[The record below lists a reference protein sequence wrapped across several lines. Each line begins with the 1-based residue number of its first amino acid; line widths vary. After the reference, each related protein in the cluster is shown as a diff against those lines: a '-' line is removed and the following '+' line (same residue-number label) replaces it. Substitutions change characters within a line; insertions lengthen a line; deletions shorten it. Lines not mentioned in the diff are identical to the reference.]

1 MLTMFSVSQWMDF
14 LVILIAVRLTGGQV
28 GYQQTPDSPCPHLF
42 RYHYDGNEWQ
52 GIVDVPYNSLAQTIK
67 LNVMLTVKA
76 QLPTV
81 SAHAVTKIV
90 RFVLRIFQI
99 N

>member
-1 MLTMFSVSQWMDF
+1 MLIMFSVFRWTTP
-14 LVILIAVRLTGGQV
+14 LLIAVLAIALTGGQS
-28 GYQQTPDSPCPHLF
+28 GYQQTPDSPCPNIF

-81 SAHAVTKIV
+81 STIIIK
-90 RFVLRIFQI
+90 VL
-99 N
+99 